1 MIRIYM
7 DILKCFSVLLCGMVL
22 TNKQLRKTLD
32 EIEWLKKYYNKHFA
46 VEKKPFTGEYDK
58 KLRTEMRAVVERINT
73 DVDKAAEPITLVDG
87 KPGRPPKDRILLTKL
102 HLFQVFFEF
111 TNREMECFSLMFL
124 LNGEEAFSYKTIE
137 RAYSDPIVAMILHN
151 LFVLSAGEPRK
162 VDSSADGTG
171 IGLLISKHYRKDREQ
186 DIKEEKDSSK
196 RKEYLF
202 TVAILDL
209 DTNLYIG
216 YAAGFKS
223 EKELFKEALD
233 MARKAGFEFDSM
245 RLDKYY
251 AYQSIFRCVGRQT
264 KVIVIPKKNATIRG
278 PKEWKQLITR
288 LITAPFA
295 FLAEYFKRVHSEYN
309 FSKDKRR
316 FGTIRQ
322 RLAERII
329 TAAFSRATL
338 HNYSAKHMN
347 G

>member
-1 MIRIYM
+1 MFI
-7 DILKCFSVLLCGMVL
+7 CFSVLFYCVVL

-32 EIEWLKKYYNKHFA
+32 ELEWLKKYYNKHFA
-46 VEKKPFTGEYDK
+46 VEAKPSAGEYDK
-58 KLRTEMRAVVERINT
+58 KLRSEMRAVVERINS
-73 DVDKAAEPITLVDG
+73 DVDKAAEPITLING
-87 KPGRPPKDRILLTKL
+87 QPGRPPKDRVLLTKL
-102 HLFQVFFEF
+102 HLFQVLFEF

-151 LFVLSAGEPRK
+151 LFVMSAGEPRK
-162 VDSSADGTG
+162 IDSSADGTG
-171 IGLLISKHYRKDREQ
+171 ISLFISKHYRKDREQ
-186 DIKEEKDSSK
+186 DLNEEKDSSK

-202 TVAILDL
+202 SVAILDI
-209 DTNLYIG
+209 DTNIYVG

-223 EKELFKEALD
+223 EKQLFMEALV
-233 MARKAGFEFDSM
+233 MARKAGFEFNSM

-251 AYQSIFRCVGRQT
+251 SYQSIFECVGKKT

-278 PKEWKQLITR
+278 PKEWKQLILN
-288 LITAPFA
+288 LILAPFA
-295 FLAEYFKRVHSEYN
+295 FLADYFKRVHSEYN

-316 FGTIRQ
+316 FGAIRQ
-322 RLAERII
+322 RLIERII

>member
-1 MIRIYM
+1 MLFGSIGCM
-7 DILKCFSVLLCGMVL
+7 L

-32 EIEWLKKYYNKHFA
+32 ELEWLKKYYNKHFA
-46 VEKKPFTGEYDK
+46 VEAKPMTGEYDK
-58 KLRTEMRAVVERINT
+58 KLRGEMRAVVECINT
-73 DVDKAAEPITLVDG
+73 DVDKAAKPITVIDD
-87 KPGRPPKDRILLTKL
+87 KPGRPSKDRVLLTKL
-102 HLFQVFFEF
+102 HLFQVLFEF

-124 LNGEEAFSYKTIE
+124 LNGDEAVSYKTIE

-151 LFVLSAGEPRK
+151 LFVMSAGEPRT

-171 IGLLISKHYRKDREQ
+171 ISLFISKHYRKDREQ
-186 DIKEEKDSSK
+186 DLKEEKDSSK
-196 RKEYLF
+196 RKEYLYS
-202 TVAILDL
+202 VALLDI
-209 DTNLYIG
+209 DTNQYIG

-223 EKELFKEALD
+223 EKKLFNEALA

-251 AYQSIFRCVGRQT
+251 AYQSIFKHVGKQT
-264 KVIVIPKKNATIRG
+264 RIIVIPKKNATVRG

-288 LITAPFA
+288 LITTPFT
-295 FLAEYFKRVHSEYN
+295 FLADYFKRVRSEYN

-322 RLAERII
+322 RLTERII

-338 HNYSAKHMN
+338 HNFSANHMN
-347 G
+347 S

>member
-1 MIRIYM
+1 
-7 DILKCFSVLLCGMVL
+7 MVL
-22 TNKQLRKTLD
+22 TNKQFQKTLD
-32 EIEWLKKYYNKHFA
+32 EIEWLKKYYNEHFA
-46 VEKKPFTGEYDK
+46 VEAKPPTGEYDR

-73 DVDKAAEPITLVDG
+73 DVDKAAEPITLING
-87 KPGRPPKDRILLTKL
+87 RPGRPPKDRILLTKL
-102 HLFQVFFEF
+102 HLFQVLFEF

-151 LFVLSAGEPRK
+151 LFVMSAGEPRS

-171 IGLLISKHYRKDREQ
+171 ISLFISKHYRKDREH
-186 DIKEEKDSSK
+186 DLKEEKDSNK

-202 TVAILDL
+202 SVAILDI
-209 DTNLYIG
+209 DTNIYVG

-223 EKELFKEALD
+223 EKALFNEALA

-251 AYQSIFRCVGRQT
+251 SYQSIFKCVGRQT
-264 KVIVIPKKNATIRG
+264 RVIVIPKKNATIRG
-278 PKEWKQLITR
+278 PKEWKQLITS

-295 FLAEYFKRVHSEYN
+295 FLADYFKRVRSEYN
-309 FSKDKRR
+309 FSKDKRKH
-316 FGTIRQ
+316 GSIRQ
-322 RLAERII
+322 RLPERII
-329 TAAFSRATL
+329 TAALSRATL

>member
-1 MIRIYM
+1 
-7 DILKCFSVLLCGMVL
+7 MVL
-22 TNKQLRKTLD
+22 TNKQFRKTLD

-46 VEKKPFTGEYDK
+46 VEVKPPSGEYDR
-58 KLRTEMRAVVERINT
+58 KLRTEMRAVVERINS
-73 DVDKAAEPITLVDG
+73 DVDKAAEPITLING

-102 HLFQVFFEF
+102 HLFQVLFEF

-137 RAYSDPIVAMILHN
+137 RAYSDPIVALILHN
-151 LFVLSAGEPRK
+151 LFVLSAGKPRT
-162 VDSSADGTG
+162 VDSSSDGTG
-171 IGLLISKHYRKDREQ
+171 IGLFISKHYRKDREQ
-186 DIKEEKDSSK
+186 DLKEKKDSSK

-202 TVAILDL
+202 SVAILDI
-209 DTNLYIG
+209 DTNLYVG

-223 EKELFKEALD
+223 EKALFVEALA
-233 MARKAGFEFDSM
+233 MARKAGFEFNSM

-251 AYQSIFRCVGRQT
+251 AYQSIFKCVGKQT
-264 KVIVIPKKNATIRG
+264 RVIVIPKKNATIRG
-278 PKEWKQLITR
+278 PKEWKQLINS

-295 FLAEYFKRVHSEYN
+295 FLADYFKRVKNECN

-338 HNYSAKHMN
+338 HNFSANHMN

>member
-1 MIRIYM
+1 
-7 DILKCFSVLLCGMVL
+7 MVL
-22 TNKQLRKTLD
+22 TNKQLKKTLD
-32 EIEWLKKYYNKHFA
+32 ELEWLKKYYNKHFA
-46 VEKKPFTGEYDK
+46 VGKKTFTGEYDK
-58 KLRTEMRAVVERINT
+58 KQRTEMRAVVERINT

-102 HLFQVFFEF
+102 HLFQVLFEF

-151 LFVLSAGEPRK
+151 LFVMSAGKPRSI
-162 VDSSADGTG
+162 DSSADGTG
-171 IGLLISKHYRKDREQ
+171 ISLFISKHYRKDREQ
-186 DIKEEKDSSK
+186 DLKKEKDSSK

-202 TVAILDL
+202 SVAILDI
-209 DTNLYIG
+209 DTNIYVG

-223 EKELFKEALD
+223 EKALFNEALD
-233 MARKAGFEFDSM
+233 MAHKAGFRFDSM

-251 AYQSIFRCVGRQT
+251 AYQSIFKCVGKQT
-264 KVIVIPKKNATIRG
+264 RVIVIPKKNATIRG
-278 PKEWKQLITR
+278 PKEWKQLINS

-295 FLAEYFKRVHSEYN
+295 FLTDYFKRVRSEYN

-329 TAAFSRATL
+329 TAAFTRATL
-338 HNYSAKHMN
+338 HNYSASHMN